1 MFSIENFPVTFY
13 SLVDVFNFLLSVPE
27 SFLYRFSEQMIY
39 YNSIPVMWILLR
51 YQDGITYVSYKDYS
65 SA

>member
-27 SFLYRFSEQMIY
+27 SFLYRFSEQIIY
-39 YNSIPVMWILLR
+39 FGSTPVMWILLH
-51 YQDGITYVSYKDYS
+51 YHNGITYVSYKDFP

>member
-27 SFLYRFSEQMIY
+27 SFLYRFSEQIIY
-39 YNSIPVMWILLR
+39 FDSTPIMWILLYYR
-51 YQDGITYVSYKDYS
+51 DGVTYVSYKDFP

>member
-1 MFSIENFPVTFY
+1 MFSIENFPVSFY

-27 SFLYRFSEQMIY
+27 SFLYRFSEQVIY
-39 YNSIPVMWILLR
+39 FDSIPVMWILLH
-51 YQDGITYVSYKDYS
+51 YQDGVTYVSYKDFP

>member
-13 SLVDVFNFLLSVPE
+13 SLVDVFNFLLSVPV
-27 SFLYRFSEQMIY
+27 SFLYRFSEQIIY
-39 YNSIPVMWILLR
+39 FDSVPIMWILLH
-51 YQDGITYVSYKDYS
+51 YQDGVTYVSYKDYP